1 LPTFGGLPTP
11 EPAAPVGDLS
21 VPSDGFIGLPSR
33 NTSDGGEDLGS
44 PPPLETAPAPGFS
57 GDGGTTPGGLPLW
70 QPTFVPA
77 AAEADGGDL
86 TSAGLTRRERPVGE
100 TGPAQ
105 TGPTVTSSRR
115 SPEEVR
121 QMLSRYR
128 GGLKKGRTAPAQ
140 DDSTTH
146 ESSPTS

>member
-1 LPTFGGLPTP
+1 M
-11 EPAAPVGDLS
+11 PAAPVGDLS
-21 VPSDGFIGLPSR
+21 AQSDGFFGLPSR
-33 NTSDGGEDLGS
+33 NTSASPDEDLGT
-44 PPPLETAPAPGFS
+44 PPPLEAAPAPGFS
-57 GDGGTTPGGLPLW
+57 GEGGTTPGGLPLW
-70 QPTFVPA
+70 QPTFLPA
-77 AAEADGGDL
+77 AADADGGDL

-100 TGPAQ
+100 AVPAP

-140 DDSTTH
+140 DGSTTH